1 MTSSQD
7 SGTTGTAGSG
17 EPVTPD
23 PIAGEPSAPVARLR
37 VQRVRPAYR
46 QVADDLRGQIM
57 RGAVGAGERL
67 PSETEL
73 GSAFG
78 VSRSTVREA
87 LRVLASQHLIETR
100 RGVRGGSFVAA
111 PDPARIVEDIGGALG
126 VLVTTPHLRMEDLLE
141 ARLLLEPAAARLA
154 AQRADDE
161 TVEAVRSAA
170 LAPEDPDD
178 PSGFVPHLDFH
189 TTVLMATGNT
199 MFTMMGQ
206 PVHDVLRTRLD
217 RDRVAREEWAAVDEC
232 HRDIAEHI
240 AAGADTAAEEAM
252 REHLLA
258 LRELYRRAG
267 RFGDSEA

>member
-7 SGTTGTAGSG
+7 SGTTGTADSG
-17 EPVTPD
+17 EPVP
-23 PIAGEPSAPVARLR
+23 PERAAPVARLR

-67 PSETEL
+67 PSESEL
-73 GSAFG
+73 ATAFG

-154 AQRADDE
+154 AQRADTE

-170 LAPEDPDD
+170 SAPEDPDD

-217 RDRVAREEWAAVDEC
+217 RDRVGREEWAAVDDC

-240 AAGADTAAEEAM
+240 AAGEDGAAEEAM
-252 REHLLA
+252 REHLLD

-267 RFGDSEA
+267 RFSDTGS